1 MSQVG
6 GATVAFAAGLYSL
19 EAIKRAAYALMARAT
34 ISIDPSDAEVRCT
47 IEPASGEDVAQL
59 VRDFQREVLDQDLR
73 LDIEAKTEPLRN
85 MILGLAFSHL
95 SQNG

>member
-1 MSQVG
+1 MSQIG
-6 GATVAFAAGLYSL
+6 GTTVAFAVGVYSL
-19 EAIKRAAYALMARAT
+19 EAIKRAAYALMARAA
-34 ISIDPSDAEVRCT
+34 ISIEPSEAELRCT
-47 IEPASGEDVAQL
+47 IAPASGEDVEQL

-73 LDIEAKTEPLRN
+73 IEVEAKTDPLRN